1 LLPASALAT
10 LLQLRPA
17 ARTLLAE
24 LLLLT
29 GQSLLALSSLSG
41 ATLWYAPA
49 ALATLLDLLLLLA
62 RQALLALSGLALSSL
77 AGAALRSG
85 SALLT
90 LLQWRAAGTLFAELL
105 LLARQSLLLSRLA
118 LSGLS
123 GSALRSG
130 SPLLTLL
137 ELRRATRAR
146 STELLLLSRLTLL
159 TLTTWLTAWLTSC
172 ALVAGLVRRALGN
185 GRAALLRL
193 LSLAALLT
201 AGLTF
206 VLLLALILWVL
217 LGNDEAAVGCTR
229 AIKRDAQ
236 LRDRNRRHQGAG
248 EQDIAKLLQ
257 LPDGFEWQV
266 PLLKCDDKAHRQC
279 AACRPDCGTSSAPL
293 RPDFGSRLNGFE

>member
-62 RQALLALSGLALSSL
+62 RQALLAL
-77 AGAALRSG
+77 
-85 SALLT
+85 
-90 LLQWRAAGTLFAELL
+90 
-105 LLARQSLLLSRLA
+105 
-118 LSGLS
+118 
-123 GSALRSG
+123 
-130 SPLLTLL
+130 
-137 ELRRATRAR
+137 
-146 STELLLLSRLTLL
+146 
-159 TLTTWLTAWLTSC
+159 TTT
-172 ALVAGLVRRALGN
+172 
-185 GRAALLRL
+185 LLRL
-193 LSLAALLT
+193 SLSLLGLSRSLATLRA

-206 VLLLALILWVL
+206 VLLLALVFVFRVL
-217 LGNDEAAVGCTR
+217 ALSNDEAAIGSTR
-229 AIKRDAQ
+229 AVKRDTQ
-236 LRDRNRRHQGAG
+236 LRHGDRRHQGAG

-266 PLLKCDDKAHRQC
+266 PLLKCD
-279 AACRPDCGTSSAPL
+279 
-293 RPDFGSRLNGFE
+293 